1 MSSNKNISFFM
12 QSFCG
17 DDNFMIWNE
26 AHHNFGLCFQKTVF
40 FGLSYSLLAICSA
53 FYVGK
58 QTSYFIRN
66 KTQKAILVVRIIICI
81 LSLLLTTAY
90 PFVLVYYGHVEL
102 HWVDIYSSFIQV
114 LSWVAHFFYLFSLRH
129 YLSRGTRGPR
139 PVIIS
144 WALTI
149 VCDILFTRTLW
160 SIKANPWAED
170 NDYFVLQIQRSVIT
184 AKLSLQVVY
193 MLTLFPSGRSD
204 RSPIQE
210 YSIVNE
216 QTPLI
221 SSAFPSY
228 IAEVQ
233 LREVFDPYNLGIAE
247 DGVNWLSFLTFYWVT
262 SLMQKGSERRIE
274 SNNDLFELPN
284 PLKSEVV
291 SQKVHKHLMLS
302 HPLTADKEGEEKI
315 PKRLL
320 LKALHKCFGKR
331 FYAIGI
337 LKFVSDAL
345 NYGGPLLLHFIIT
358 YVEDSSMATWKG
370 VVAGVGIC
378 LTSLV
383 GAFCL
388 VHFNYF
394 LSKIMIQLRA
404 AVITTVYRKIQQ
416 LNLSSLYSEFTEGE
430 IVNLM
435 STDTD
440 RIINFCTSFHAFWSL
455 PLQLIV
461 TFYLL
466 YVQIGSAFLAGV
478 FIAVILIPLNRL
490 IAVKIG
496 ELSTTMMRFKD
507 KRITLMADVLNKIK
521 ELKFNAWEGF
531 FKTKIMDERFGE
543 VEALA
548 GRKYLDAGCVF
559 FWASS
564 PVLIPIVTFVVYAFL
579 GNVMEPAKIFTAVA
593 LFSMLITPLNAFPWV
608 INGLV
613 EAWISLKRVER
624 LLLIKDFSFN
634 EYYTVIPEGGY
645 QDANVQIVIV
655 DGTFSWKSNNTSDKE
670 RGQDETDIVN
680 SSSGEVN
687 MGSERESLLQGDG
700 NQFSPKSHSQGV
712 LKKIHSS
719 DQNLYSRD
727 PSVENTNLRVSDSCD
742 TDVQDSQTRNNTL
755 PSGSEILK
763 KVNNASSS
771 SHEQNSHSVQE
782 EDTSQ
787 TLPAVAC
794 SSDSVPKVNYL
805 TRSRNSTPRSDIAL
819 KNISITVLKNQKIA
833 VIGNVGSGK
842 TALLYSI
849 LGELNRISGVVSVS
863 TLHEGFGVAT
873 QTPWL
878 ENITIRENIL
888 FGNNLDVGRYSSVL
902 YSCALEEDLKCLNK
916 GDLTKAGENGSSLSG
931 GQKARV
937 ALARSIY
944 QAKSVYLL
952 DDVLSSVDAP
962 VAKQI
967 MNRCI
972 FDFLS
977 NKTVIL
983 VTHHVHLLKNMDCII
998 YMKNGRIFK
1007 QGTPDEIIPYALSHH
1022 EQFVLNH
1029 QPSSSSGAVPRS
1041 PLVQRKLR
1049 FREVAEEK
1057 RVPSREGTFIYKA
1070 TIGVTLVILTLL
1082 SFVLMQTFRNLVD
1095 GWLAKWV
1102 SNYSPINTTVSYMEN
1117 YEGNHNAS
1125 SYIGLDRQ
1133 PMWSSVLPASDRL
1146 TSLATIWDYKCFTGE
1161 SSGTQVMSQKVEGL
1175 DPVNKSFLIVYLI
1188 LAAGHTLFTL
1198 LRAFIFAFSTIR
1210 AAVSLHSDLLESIL
1224 HAKIGFFDLNPI
1236 GRILNRFS
1244 TDVYTIDDSL
1254 PFQANIFLA
1263 QLFGI
1268 FGSIIITIYGLPWI
1282 FMFYLPLLLVYY
1294 KIQEYYRH
1302 TSRDI
1307 RRIYALSLSPL
1318 YSHFASTIV
1327 GLPIIRSLRAGHRYK
1342 ERLDRYLEQN
1352 QRAQF
1357 GLQVSSQWLNF
1368 QLQMLGLLILA
1379 GVVALGLW
1387 QHHSHGIGA
1396 GIIGLVL
1403 VYAMNMSG
1411 QLNGVVTSF
1420 TETER
1425 ELVSVERVHQYLE
1438 GTRREGQN
1446 GVSANLLAEFS
1457 PMMIPTPVALPYGW
1471 PNQGQIVFENVHLKY
1486 HEHNPYSLRNVNF
1499 SISSC
1504 EKVGIVGRTGAGKSS
1519 IFIALFR
1526 IVELTRGKIFIDNVD
1541 ISDISIKKLR
1551 NENIDE
1557 EIMEALEHCGLTSL
1571 VNDLGGLDALLK
1583 SGKELSAGERQ
1594 LFCLARALLT
1604 RVKIV
1609 CLDEGTSQLDSNT
1622 EMRIQKVVREV
1633 FRNKTILISSHRMY
1647 CIKDCSKVIVLD
1659 EGEVVEVGSPEE
1671 LDQSPNSLFHKI
1683 IHKSHY

>member
-1 MSSNKNISFFM
+1 MP
-12 QSFCG
+12 
-17 DDNFMIWNE
+17 
-26 AHHNFGLCFQKTVF
+26 
-40 FGLSYSLLAICSA
+40 
-53 FYVGK
+53 GK
-58 QTSYFIRN
+58 DFLKR
-66 KTQKAILVVRIIICI
+66 K
-81 LSLLLTTAY
+81 
-90 PFVLVYYGHVEL
+90 
-102 HWVDIYSSFIQV
+102 
-114 LSWVAHFFYLFSLRH
+114 
-129 YLSRGTRGPR
+129 
-139 PVIIS
+139 
-144 WALTI
+144 
-149 VCDILFTRTLW
+149 LW
-160 SIKANPWAED
+160 
-170 NDYFVLQIQRSVIT
+170 
-184 AKLSLQVVY
+184 
-193 MLTLFPSGRSD
+193 M
-204 RSPIQE
+204 
-210 YSIVNE
+210 
-216 QTPLI
+216 
-221 SSAFPSY
+221 
-228 IAEVQ
+228 
-233 LREVFDPYNLGIAE
+233 
-247 DGVNWLSFLTFYWVT
+247 
-262 SLMQKGSERRIE
+262 
-274 SNNDLFELPN
+274 
-284 PLKSEVV
+284 
-291 SQKVHKHLMLS
+291 
-302 HPLTADKEGEEKI
+302 
-315 PKRLL
+315 
-320 LKALHKCFGKR
+320 
-331 FYAIGI
+331 
-337 LKFVSDAL
+337 
-345 NYGGPLLLHFIIT
+345 
-358 YVEDSSMATWKG
+358 
-370 VVAGVGIC
+370 
-378 LTSLV
+378 
-383 GAFCL
+383 
-388 VHFNYF
+388 
-394 LSKIMIQLRA
+394 
-404 AVITTVYRKIQQ
+404 
-416 LNLSSLYSEFTEGE
+416 
-430 IVNLM
+430 
-435 STDTD
+435 
-440 RIINFCTSFHAFWSL
+440 
-455 PLQLIV
+455 
-461 TFYLL
+461 
-466 YVQIGSAFLAGV
+466 
-478 FIAVILIPLNRL
+478 
-490 IAVKIG
+490 
-496 ELSTTMMRFKD
+496 KD
-507 KRITLMADVLNKIK
+507 
-521 ELKFNAWEGF
+521 
-531 FKTKIMDERFGE
+531 FGE

-634 EYYTVIPEGGY
+634 EYYTVVPEGGY

-687 MGSERESLLQGDG
+687 MGSEHESLLQDDR
-700 NQFSPKSHSQGV
+700 NQFSPKSH
-712 LKKIHSS
+712 
-719 DQNLYSRD
+719 LYSPD
-727 PSVENTNLRVSDSCD
+727 PSVENTNLQVSDSCD
-742 TDVQDSQTRNNTL
+742 TDVQDSQTLNNTL
-755 PSGSEILK
+755 PSDSEILI
-763 KVNNASSS
+763 KVDNASSS
-771 SHEQNSHSVQE
+771 REQNSHSVQE
-782 EDTSQ
+782 EDKSQ
-787 TLPAVAC
+787 ILPAVAC
-794 SSDSVPKVNYL
+794 SSDSVPKVDYL
-805 TRSRNSTPRSDIAL
+805 TRNRNSTPRSDIAL

-849 LGELNRISGVVSVS
+849 LGELNRLSGVVSVS

-902 YSCALEEDLKCLNK
+902 YSCALEEDMKCLNK

-983 VTHHVHLLKNMDCII
+983 VTHHIHLLKNMDSII

-1022 EQFVLNH
+1022 EQFVLNS
-1029 QPSSSSGAVPRS
+1029 QPNSSSGAVPRS
-1041 PLVQRKLR
+1041 PLVKRKLR

-1057 RVPSREGTFIYKA
+1057 RVPSREGTFIYKQESQPLETLA
-1070 TIGVTLVILTLL
+1070 NSDEDSPDTESRSFGELNSEVFTRYFSAIGVTLVILTLFA
-1082 SFVLMQTFRNLVD
+1082 FVLMQTFRNLVD

-1117 YEGNHNAS
+1117 CEGSHNAS
-1125 SYIGLDRQ
+1125 SYLGLDRQ
-1133 PMWSSVLPASDRL
+1133 PMWSSVLPASDRF
-1146 TSLATIWDYKCFTGE
+1146 TSLATIWDYKCFSGE
-1161 SSGTQVMSQKVEGL
+1161 SSGTQAMSQKVEGL
-1175 DPVNKSFLIVYLI
+1175 DPVNKSFLVVYLI

-1327 GLPIIRSLRAGHRYK
+1327 GLPIIRSLRASHRYK
-1342 ERLDRYLEQN
+1342 ERLDQYLEQN

-1457 PMMIPTPVALPYGW
+1457 PTMIPTPVALPYGW

-1526 IVELTRGKIFIDNVD
+1526 IVELTRGKIFIDSVD
-1541 ISDISIKKLR
+1541 ISDISIKKLRTSMAIVTQDSLLFNGTVRENLDPR

-1571 VNDLGGLDALLK
+1571 VNDLGGLDALLR
-1583 SGKELSAGERQ
+1583 SGKELSAGEKQ